1 MMDQLFDYSIIYDR
15 VWFDDFLTFMITC
28 TLDFESGGSDTGIAC
43 VPFYL

>member
-1 MMDQLFDYSIIYDR
+1 MTEFGLMI
-15 VWFDDFLTFMITC
+15 FLTFMITC